1 MKKFLKITGIILG
14 VILLL
19 IGGAMVALQTKPVQ
33 KMILDKVLEKLGGR
47 FDGDIS
53 IGSITFL
60 PFSTV
65 IIRDA
70 VIIDR
75 EPYVWSQD
83 SLEAPVDTFARV
95 GYAAVKLSLKSVFR
109 GQGIEMQRA
118 IVRNGELNL
127 VISANPDKTSGKKGT
142 SNIQQIFNLKP
153 PPPDKK
159 KNYGKIFEIK
169 NVEVENFVFRMKNYI
184 LKDMLIKQG
193 RMDLYEGGI
202 KWHDLELDADVRG
215 RNLGMEGLRLYGT
228 ADHVE
233 LYEKSGCYIDHIEGR
248 VIAGRGETNIS
259 DLRIRD
265 AWSDIDIPR
274 LDFIYGDQQHFND
287 FVNQVRIVA
296 DIQPSKVDL
305 GKTIGY
311 FAPALLGRPVVLDV
325 ERGGV
330 DGPVRAL
337 GLKDIHFKDRT
348 SGVTGILDGKL
359 TGLPEKDFN
368 LDFNLD
374 RFNFTTESL
383 GTFIKEWAPGAKLN
397 LGKFAPGE
405 TVSVNAEG
413 HGTLNRLVLNGKVTT
428 GTSGSASFR
437 NLLLENLTDKNRDIA
452 IGGNL
457 SSDRLNIG
465 KIAGIDKIGQLTME
479 SSLKAVLGKKP
490 VVTIDS
496 LHIRKLHALGYDY
509 SNIRAQGV
517 YSGDEFDGRI
527 VSHDPNLDL
536 MAQGIFS
543 TSGKSGNAGYE
554 FFVNLG
560 YADLGALGF
569 DKKGKLKVAMNAD
582 ASFIKTASG
591 DLVGDVT
598 VGDVSLTND
607 SGTFNLGDITV
618 QSHINDEVNR
628 MKFVSKFFDG
638 TYVSTQ
644 PITSFI
650 KQLTNLTARKEIPA
664 LFTDKGAQK
673 EYPADYDLSFKFFD
687 TGKLLEFVLPSAYI
701 ENNSSLDVKLTQ
713 AGDLTARLRSGR
725 LAIGNK
731 YLKGVSL
738 DVDNRNNSLNA
749 TLSSSELSLGGI
761 RMLGANAILYADDN
775 IVGADIRYDNK
786 TEKDNK
792 ADVSL
797 AAEFRRNA
805 AGKLEIGAHVLP
817 SSIHYEGDLWRLTS
831 DEILVK
837 DGGVSIDRFQAA
849 STEQFI
855 LVSGGV
861 SPTRTDTLSVRLDK
875 FDISLLDGIVQGG
888 FTFKGK
894 ATGTALVTSPI
905 KDKPGLLAS
914 LQCNETEVAGHP
926 VGTLYLDSNWNDP
939 LKRFDIAVRN
949 DLGGKAGI
957 NGKGWIS
964 DKGKLDI
971 TADLDRFELG
981 YIHPIL
987 SSVFSTFDG
996 GVSGK
1001 VRATGELKNMKI
1013 SSEGTRIDDAH
1024 LTLDYTKAPYTVNGP
1039 VSISEKGIIFENDD
1053 ITDTTG
1059 GTGKVTGG
1067 VYFNTL
1073 KNISLGL
1080 NFLVNNMLVLNTNEG
1095 DDPSYYGKLKAN
1107 GTVAVTGP
1115 VSNIGIDIR
1124 ARTTGAGE
1132 IHIPL
1137 GNASGEKRN
1146 FLTFYEEEEETEED
1160 PYEVMMAR
1168 KTKAKAQKSDLD
1180 VKLHVTATPEV
1191 NAYIEVDKVT
1201 GNVLSA
1207 NGNADLDIVFNSKNN
1222 YFGINGNFNITN
1234 GKYVLNA
1241 LNVINKEFS
1250 VKDGSTV
1257 RFNGDIMD
1265 TDLDI
1270 DGLYTTKASLS
1281 QLLSESSSVD
1291 MRRTVECGIK
1301 ITDKLRNPEIGLSI
1315 NVPDLDPTVQS
1326 LVESALNTEDKV
1338 QKQFIYLLLT
1348 GSFMP
1353 NDLSGI
1359 VNNSSNMLYSNVT
1372 NIMTNQLNNIFARL
1386 DIPLDLGLNYK
1397 NTESGNDIFDVA
1409 VSTEL
1414 FNNRVVVN
1422 GTIGNREYSTTGK
1435 TSVVGNLDI
1444 DIKLDRQG
1452 NIRLNLFSHASDDYS
1467 NFLDNSQRNGVG
1479 IAYQREFNTFNQFF
1493 RTLFM
1498 SRKKRQEEY
1507 IQESRRGKTVT
1518 VEIDENGR
1526 AKP

>member
-19 IGGAMVALQTKPVQ
+19 IGGALVALQTDFVQ
-33 KMILDKVLEKLGGR
+33 KKILDKVLERMGGR

-53 IGSITFL
+53 VGSISLL

-65 IIRDA
+65 IVRDA
-70 VIIDR
+70 LITDR
-75 EPYVWSQD
+75 EPFIWQRD
-83 SLEAPVDTFARV
+83 SLAAPVDTFAYV
-95 GYAAVKLSLKSVFR
+95 GYAAVKLSLKSIFK
-109 GQGIEMQRA
+109 GEGIVMQRA
-118 IVRNGELNL
+118 IVRHAEFNL
-127 VISANPDKTSGKKGT
+127 TIEPNLDTL
-142 SNIQQIFNLKP
+142 IQRKSMTNLQRIFNLEEKR
-153 PPPDKK
+153 KK
-159 KNYGKIFEIK
+159 KKEEPGKIFEIK
-169 NVEVENFVFRMKNYI
+169 NVEVTNFIFRMKNFQQRE
-184 LKDMLIKQG
+184 KLIREG
-193 RMDLYEGGI
+193 RGNPYEGGI
-202 KWHDLELDADVRG
+202 NWNDMELITDVKG
-215 RNLGMEGLRLYGT
+215 RNLGMEGFLMHGT

-233 LYEKSGCYIDHIEGR
+233 IFEKSGAFIDHVEGHT
-248 VIAGRGETNIS
+248 VVGKGKTSI
-259 DLRIRD
+259 DHLRIRD
-265 AWSDIDIPR
+265 AYSDLDIPR

-287 FVNQVRIVA
+287 FVNGVRIVA

-305 GKTIGY
+305 GRTIGY
-311 FAPALLGRPVVLDV
+311 FAPALLGNPTVLDV
-325 ERGGV
+325 EQGGV

-337 GLKDIHFKDRT
+337 GLKDIRFKDRT
-348 SGVTGILDGKL
+348 SGVSGSVDGIL

-368 LDFNLD
+368 LDFSLD
-374 RFNFTTESL
+374 RFRFTTASL
-383 GTFIKEWAPGAKLN
+383 GTFIKSWAPGVKLN

-405 TVSVNAEG
+405 TFSVNAEG

-428 GTSGSASFR
+428 GSSGSASFR
-437 NLLLENLTDKNRDIA
+437 NLLLENVTDKNRDIA
-452 IGGNL
+452 IRGNL
-457 SSDRLNIG
+457 SSDRLHLG
-465 KIAGIDKIGQLTME
+465 RIAGIDKLGALTMD
-479 SSLKAVLGKKP
+479 SSIKAVLGKKP
-490 VVTIDS
+490 LVTIDS
-496 LHIRKLHALGYDY
+496 LRIQKLHALGYDY

-543 TSGKSGNAGYE
+543 TSRKSGNAGYE

-591 DLVGDVT
+591 DLIGDVS

-607 SGTFNLGDITV
+607 SGTFDLGNITV
-618 QSHINDEVNR
+618 QSHNNDAVNR
-628 MKFVSKFFDG
+628 MKFTSRFFDG
-638 TYVSTQ
+638 TYVSTE

-650 KQLTNLTARKEIPA
+650 KQLTNLTVRKELPA
-664 LFTDKGAQK
+664 LFTDKGSQEA
-673 EYPADYDLSFKFFD
+673 YPADYDLSFKFFD

-701 ENNSSLDVKLTQ
+701 ENNSSLDIKLTQ
-713 AGDLTARLRSGR
+713 TDDLTARLRSGR

-731 YLKGVSL
+731 YLKDVSL
-738 DVDNRNNSLNA
+738 DLDNKDNSLNA

-761 RMLGANAILYADDN
+761 KLLGANAVLYTDDG

-786 TEKDNK
+786 TEKENK

-797 AAEFRRNA
+797 AAEFRRDA

-837 DGGVSIDRFQAA
+837 DKDVAIDRFQAA

-855 LVSGGV
+855 LVNGGI
-861 SPTRTDTLSVRLDK
+861 SPSKTDTLSVRLEK
-875 FDISLLDGIVQGG
+875 FDISLLDGIVRGG

-894 ATGTALVTSPI
+894 ATGNALITSPI
-905 KDKPGLLAS
+905 QDKPGLLAS
-914 LQCNETEVAGHP
+914 LQCHSTEVAGYP
-926 VGTLYLDSNWNDP
+926 LGTLHLDSNWNDP

-949 DLGGKAGI
+949 DLDGKSGI
-957 NGKGWIS
+957 DAKGWIS

-971 TADLDRFELG
+971 AADLDRFNLG

-987 SSVFSTFDG
+987 TSVFSTFDG

-1001 VRATGELKNMKI
+1001 VRATGDLKNLHI
-1013 SSEGTRIDDAH
+1013 ASEDTRVDDAH
-1024 LTLDYTKAPYTVNGP
+1024 LTLAYTKAPYTVSGP
-1039 VSISEKGIIFENDD
+1039 VSISEKGIIFNDVD
-1053 ITDTTG
+1053 IKDDTN
-1059 GTGKVTGG
+1059 GTGKVKGG

-1080 NFLVNNMLVLNTNEG
+1080 GFTVNDMLVLNTEEG
-1095 DDPSYYGKLKAN
+1095 DDPSYYGKLRAN
-1107 GTVAVTGP
+1107 GTVGVNGP

-1124 ARTTGAGE
+1124 ARTSGTGE

-1146 FLTFYEEEEETEED
+1146 FLTFYEQEEEQEED
-1160 PYEVMMAR
+1160 PYEIMMAK
-1168 KTKAKAQKSDLD
+1168 KTKAAAQKSELN
-1180 VKLHVTATPEV
+1180 VNLHVNATPDV
-1191 NAYIEVDKVT
+1191 TAYIEVDKVT

-1207 NGNADLDIVFNSKNN
+1207 NGNADLDIVYTSKNN
-1222 YFGINGNFNITN
+1222 YFGINGNYNITG

-1241 LNVINKEFS
+1241 LNIINKEFS
-1250 VKDGSTV
+1250 VRDGSTV

-1270 DGLYTTKASLS
+1270 DGLYVTKASLS
-1281 QLLSESSSVD
+1281 QLLAENNSVD

-1301 ITDKLRNPEIGLSI
+1301 ITDKLRNPEISLSI
-1315 NVPDLDPTVQS
+1315 DVPDLDPTVQS
-1326 LVESALNTEDKV
+1326 MVESALNTEDKV

-1397 NTESGNDIFDVA
+1397 NTEIGNDIFDVA

-1414 FNNRVVVN
+1414 FNNRVIVN

-1435 TSVVGNLDI
+1435 TSVVGNVDI
-1444 DIKLDRQG
+1444 EIKLDRQG
-1452 NIRLNLFSHASDDYS
+1452 NIRLNLFSHAADDYS
-1467 NFLDNSQRNGVG
+1467 NFLDTSQRNGGG
-1479 IAYQREFNTFNQFF
+1479 IVYQREFNTFRQFF
-1493 RTLFM
+1493 RTLFV

-1507 IQESRRGKTVT
+1507 IQETRRGRTVT

-1526 AKP
+1526 AKQ

>member
-19 IGGAMVALQTKPVQ
+19 IGGAMVALQTEPVQ
-33 KMILDKVLEKLGGR
+33 KRILDKVLESLGGR

-53 IGSITFL
+53 VGSITLL
-60 PFSTV
+60 PMSTV

-70 VIIDR
+70 VITDR
-75 EPYVWSQD
+75 NPYSWPRD
-83 SLEAPVDTFARV
+83 TLETPMDTLAYV
-95 GYAAVKLSLKSVFR
+95 GYAAVKLSLKSLFR
-109 GQGIEMQRA
+109 GEGVEMHRA

-127 VISANPDKTSGKKGT
+127 VVWPNPDKTSSHKGV
-142 SNIQQIFNLKP
+142 SNLQQIFHLQP

-159 KNYGKIFEIK
+159 KNEGRIFEIK
-169 NVEVENFVFRMKNYI
+169 NVEVENFVFRMKNY
-184 LKDMLIKQG
+184 LAREVLLEKDRLN
-193 RMDLYEGGI
+193 LYDGGI
-202 KWHDLELDADVRG
+202 RWDDLELVADVKG
-215 RNLGMEGLRLYGT
+215 RNLGMEGLRMHGT

-233 LYEKSGCYIDHIEGR
+233 LYEKSGCYIDHIEGKT
-248 VIAGRGETNIS
+248 VAGRGETHIN

-265 AWSDIDIPR
+265 AWSDIDIPH
-274 LDFIYGDQQHFND
+274 LGFIYGDQQHFND
-287 FVNQVRIVA
+287 FVNGVRIVA

-305 GKTIGY
+305 GHTIGY
-311 FAPALLGRPVVLDV
+311 FAPALLGNPIVLDV

-337 GLKDIHFKDRT
+337 GLKDIRFKDIQ
-348 SGVTGILDGKL
+348 SGVSGALDGKL
-359 TGLPEKDFN
+359 TGLPSQDFD
-368 LDFNLD
+368 LDFKLD
-374 RFNFTTESL
+374 RFRFTTASL
-383 GTFIKEWAPGAKLN
+383 GTFIKSWAPGAKLN

-405 TVSVNAEG
+405 TFSVDAEG
-413 HGTLNRLVLNGKVTT
+413 HGNLNRLVLDGKVTS
-428 GTSGSASFR
+428 GSSGSAGFR
-437 NLLLENLTDKNRDIA
+437 HLLLENLTDKKRDIA

-465 KIAGIDKIGQLTME
+465 RIAGIDKIGQLTMD
-479 SSLKAVLGKKP
+479 SSVKAVLGKKP
-490 VVTIDS
+490 LVTIDS
-496 LHIRKLHALGYDY
+496 LHIKKLYALGYDY

-582 ASFIKTASG
+582 ASFIKAASG
-591 DLVGDVT
+591 DLVGDVS
-598 VGDVSLTND
+598 VSDVMLTND
-607 SGTFNLGDITV
+607 SGTFDIGDITV

-650 KQLTNLTARKEIPA
+650 KQLTNLTVRKELPA
-664 LFTDKGAQK
+664 LFADKGKQE

-687 TGKLLEFVLPSAYI
+687 TGKLLEFILPSAYI
-701 ENNSSLDVKLTQ
+701 ENNSSLDVHLTQ
-713 AGDLTARLRSGR
+713 EGNLTAKLRSGR

-731 YLKGVSL
+731 YLKDVFL
-738 DVDNRNNSLNA
+738 DLDNKDKSLNA
-749 TLSSSELSLGGI
+749 TLSSSELSLGGVKL
-761 RMLGANAILYADDN
+761 MGANAVLYTDDN
-775 IVGADIRYDNK
+775 IIGADIRYDNK
-786 TEKDNK
+786 TEKENK
-792 ADVSL
+792 CDVSL
-797 AAEFRRNA
+797 AAEFRRDA

-837 DGGVSIDRFQAA
+837 DGGVSVDRFQAA

-855 LVSGGV
+855 MVDGGI
-861 SPTRTDTLSVRLDK
+861 SPTRTDTLSVRLEK
-875 FDISLLDGIVQGG
+875 FDIALLDGIVNGG

-894 ATGTALVTSPI
+894 ATGNALITSPI

-914 LQCNETEVAGHP
+914 LQCNEAEVAGYP
-926 VGTLYLDSNWNDP
+926 VGTLHLDSSWNDP
-939 LKRFDIAVRN
+939 LKRFDVAVRN
-949 DLGGKAGI
+949 DLDGRAGI
-957 NGKGWIS
+957 DANGWIS

-971 TADLDRFELG
+971 TADLDRFNLG

-987 SSVFSTFDG
+987 STVFSTFDG
-996 GVSGK
+996 GLSGK
-1001 VRATGELKNMKI
+1001 VRATGGLKDLHI
-1013 SSEGTRIDDAH
+1013 SSEGTRVDDAH
-1024 LTLDYTKAPYTVNGP
+1024 LTLDYTKVPYTVNGP

-1053 ITDTTG
+1053 ITDTTD

-1073 KNISLGL
+1073 KNISLDL
-1080 NFLVNNMLVLNTNEG
+1080 AFRLNNMLVLNTEEG
-1095 DDPSYYGKLKAN
+1095 DDPSYYGKLKAG

-1124 ARTTGAGE
+1124 ARTSGPGE

-1146 FLTFYEEEEETEED
+1146 FLTFYEQEEETEED

-1168 KTKAKAQKSDLD
+1168 KTKATAQKSDLN
-1180 VKLHVTATPEV
+1180 VNLHVTAMPEV
-1191 NAYIEVDKVT
+1191 TAYIEVDKIT
-1201 GNVLSA
+1201 GNILSA
-1207 NGNADLDIVFNSKNN
+1207 NGNADLDIVFTSKNN
-1222 YFGINGNFNITN
+1222 YFGINGLFNISN

-1241 LNVINKEFS
+1241 LNVINKEFT
-1250 VKDGSTV
+1250 VRDGSTV

-1270 DGLYTTKASLS
+1270 DGLYVTKASLS
-1281 QLLSESSSVD
+1281 QLLTENNAVD

-1353 NDLSGI
+1353 TDLSGI

-1397 NTESGNDIFDVA
+1397 STEAGNDIFDVA

-1435 TSVVGNLDI
+1435 TSVVGNVDI
-1444 DIKLDRQG
+1444 EIKLDRQG
-1452 NIRLNLFSHASDDYS
+1452 NIRLNLFSHAADDYS
-1467 NFLDNSQRNGVG
+1467 NFLDTSQRNGGG
-1479 IAYQREFNTFNQFF
+1479 IVYQREFNTFKQFF
-1493 RTLFM
+1493 RTLFV
-1498 SRKKRQEEY
+1498 SRKKRQEEFVR
-1507 IQESRRGKTVT
+1507 ESRDSKKVT